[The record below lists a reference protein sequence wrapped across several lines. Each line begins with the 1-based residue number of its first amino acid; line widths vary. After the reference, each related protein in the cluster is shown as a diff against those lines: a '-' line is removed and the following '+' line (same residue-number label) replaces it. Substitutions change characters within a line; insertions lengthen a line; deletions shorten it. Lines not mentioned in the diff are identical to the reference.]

1 MLSAVWVIFLI
12 LALLCGGITGR
23 LEEVTAAV
31 TSGATEGVTLAIGIA
46 GLMCFWSGIME
57 LLQASGL
64 TGKIACFMTPLL
76 RPLFG
81 RAASDRQ
88 AMEAV
93 SANVTANLF
102 GLSNAATPLGL
113 RAVERLYTLEGRKG
127 TPDIDHVEFRFDS
140 TDPLNSSSCTR
151 NLWCRS
157 SVRYYDPRVGCISS
171 IGYRCTALWKDAA
184 PDLPGWEIV
193 GNKRLYYDLYYCITS
208 IQILSK
214 YLLFPKKF
222 PASTIKYQWKRG

>member
-12 LALLCGGITGR
+12 LALLCGITGR

-93 SANVTANLF
+93 RARKR
-102 GLSNAATPLGL
+102 NA
-113 RAVERLYTLEGRKG
+113 
-127 TPDIDHVEFRFDS
+127 FR
-140 TDPLNSSSCTR
+140 
-151 NLWCRS
+151 
-157 SVRYYDPRVGCISS
+157 
-171 IGYRCTALWKDAA
+171 
-184 PDLPGWEIV
+184 
-193 GNKRLYYDLYYCITS
+193 
-208 IQILSK
+208 
-214 YLLFPKKF
+214 
-222 PASTIKYQWKRG
+222 